1 MQENPERRGPID
13 LEGLFGP
20 GDAMDQLEM
29 LRGLAEQVNEAARGV
44 LSKVLVATSESQGHR
59 TSDFHGCVKGELVC
73 LDSICPSGKQDPD
86 GPCGCGRAFYGMSSQ
101 SATTTAVVALVPITQ
116 AEYIDL
122 FRHNMC
128 TCGVSEEEAAR
139 DARVEALDMLDMVAD
154 WHPGTVV
161 ERRGWELCVRKLP
174 PIGSVP

>member
-20 GDAMDQLEM
+20 GDVMDQLDQ
-29 LRGLAEQVNEAARGV
+29 LRGLAEQVNEAARDV
-44 LSKVLVATSESQGHR
+44 LTKVLVATSESQGHR
-59 TSDFHGCVKGELVC
+59 ASDFYGCVGGELVW
-73 LDSICPSGKQDPD
+73 LDSMCPSGKQDPD
-86 GPCGCGRAFYGMSSQ
+86 GPCGCGRAFYGLSSQ
-101 SATTTAVVALVPITQ
+101 AATTTASVALVPITR

-128 TCGVSEEEAAR
+128 RCDASEVEAEREAR
-139 DARVEALDMLDMVAD
+139 LEALDMLELVAE
-154 WHPGTVV
+154 WQPGTVV